1 MSMCY
6 NGICCQNPLQS
17 PNKAISLSNIYT
29 YNSYFTVFYVYFR
42 LILLCYT
49 VCLPYLSHIR
59 HLQAITLMP
68 RTHLLLCGRLSRH
81 YPGANIQY
89 KSHSTKRKTTYSIFL
104 SDIFLLIPFLR
115 IKLPTYSVFHNW
127 RADFGNDKEHQH
139 TLGESMYQSLRFPNL
154 LFIKLTFFSIY
165 DTISSI
171 LS

>member
-1 MSMCY
+1 MY
-6 NGICCQNPLQS
+6 I
-17 PNKAISLSNIYT
+17 
-29 YNSYFTVFYVYFR
+29 
-42 LILLCYT
+42 LILSISGHLCSCICIFTSMGSTFNLPRSAMRKSISSFFVVVIKDYT
-49 VCLPYLSHIR
+49 GYI
-59 HLQAITLMP
+59 
-68 RTHLLLCGRLSRH
+68 
-81 YPGANIQY
+81 PGANIQY

-104 SDIFLLIPFLR
+104 SDIFRLIPFLR

-127 RADFGNDKEHQH
+127 RADFGNDKGHQH